1 MGTIMTNPFAI
12 IGAGIAGASL
22 AYRLAR
28 AGREIVVVDDGRP
41 GRATGWT
48 PGGINPLHG
57 PGFPDITAGFY
68 RAAYRLHLEQKDA
81 VRAASGIDFAW
92 HPVDRL
98 FLAKDERQAAVTRA
112 FTEHYEALDGFWAR
126 WMEPAEI
133 AKWDKRVGE
142 QWVGGLLT
150 GGNIR
155 LDAERYRLA
164 LLDAAARAGA
174 RVVTGTVARVDSTAG
189 RIGSI
194 DWGDGSIAVDGLCM
208 AAGFWAGTDV
218 AGWEPGAVVPT
229 SPVSGDLLLVRSADP
244 LPLADISSGL
254 TAIYRH
260 DQDYFWIGG
269 TARRD
274 GPIGTTTDA
283 IERELVAGAA
293 SLMPGWTNYNIVGRS
308 SAARPT
314 STDNLPIVGRA
325 PAFENGWIINGL
337 GGKGILLSVWAAD
350 GIARMI
356 EAGGDLPDFAPV
368 APGRTFG

>member
-1 MGTIMTNPFAI
+1 MSLPFAV
-12 IGAGIAGASL
+12 IGAGISGASL

-28 AGREIVVVDDGRP
+28 EGRDVLVVDDGRP

-57 PGFPDITAGFY
+57 PGFPDITAGYY
-68 RAAYRLHLEQKDA
+68 RDAYRLHLAQKDE
-81 VRAASGIDFAW
+81 VRAISGIDFAW
-92 HPVDRL
+92 HGVDRL
-98 FLAKDERQAAVTRA
+98 FLARDERQAEATRG

-133 AKWDKRVGE
+133 AAWDPRVGRD
-142 QWVGGLLT
+142 WVGGLLT

-164 LLDAAARAGA
+164 LLAAAARSGA
-174 RVVTGTVARVDSTAG
+174 RVVTGTVASIASSEGRVEAV
-189 RIGSI
+189 
-194 DWGDGSIAVDGLCM
+194 DWGEGAVPVEGVCM
-208 AAGFWAGTDV
+208 AAGYWAGADI
-218 AGWEPGAVVPT
+218 AGWEPGAVVET
-229 SPVSGDLLLVRSADP
+229 GPVTGDLLMVRSADA

-269 TARRD
+269 TVRRD

-283 IERELVAGAA
+283 IERELVEGAA
-293 SLMPGWTNYNIVGRS
+293 SLMPGWTDYSIVGRS

-314 STDNLPIVGRA
+314 SADNLPIVGRA
-325 PAFENGWIINGL
+325 PEYENGWIINGL

-356 EAGGDLPDFAPV
+356 DVGGDLPDFVPV
-368 APGRTFG
+368 APGRMVG